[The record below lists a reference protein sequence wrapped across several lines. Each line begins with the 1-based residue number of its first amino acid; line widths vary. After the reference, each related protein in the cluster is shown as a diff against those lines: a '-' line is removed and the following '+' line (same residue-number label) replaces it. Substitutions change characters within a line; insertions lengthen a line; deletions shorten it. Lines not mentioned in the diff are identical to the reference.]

1 MRKTEIRV
9 NNRPYQ
15 VMCDADQLDHVRQL
29 ADEVD
34 ARAREVAANT
44 RHANETTVLLF
55 TCLML
60 ADELYEARLEAGEL
74 HEKTLRTQHD
84 LSGVLSH
91 STPEANPHTINH
103 LLSDA
108 SQTLEQIAKRLQRL

>member
-9 NNRPYQ
+9 NNRLYQ
-15 VMCDADQLDHVRQL
+15 VMCDADQVDHVRQL
-29 ADEVD
+29 AEEVD
-34 ARAREVAANT
+34 ARAKEIAAKT
-44 RHANETTVLLF
+44 RHANEATVLLF

-74 HEKTLRTQHD
+74 HEKMLRAQHD
-84 LSGVLSH
+84 LTGVLSDTRPEE
-91 STPEANPHTINH
+91 TPHKIAN
-103 LLSDA
+103 LLGDA